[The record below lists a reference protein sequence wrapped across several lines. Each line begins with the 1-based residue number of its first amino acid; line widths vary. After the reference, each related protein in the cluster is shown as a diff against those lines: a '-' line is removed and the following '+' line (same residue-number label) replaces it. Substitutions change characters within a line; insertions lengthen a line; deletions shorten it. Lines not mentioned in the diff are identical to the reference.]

1 MILRHLIIQAETLL
15 QKKLLDNKLV
25 DILLVLTD

>member
-1 MILRHLIIQAETLL
+1 MILRHLIIQAEILL